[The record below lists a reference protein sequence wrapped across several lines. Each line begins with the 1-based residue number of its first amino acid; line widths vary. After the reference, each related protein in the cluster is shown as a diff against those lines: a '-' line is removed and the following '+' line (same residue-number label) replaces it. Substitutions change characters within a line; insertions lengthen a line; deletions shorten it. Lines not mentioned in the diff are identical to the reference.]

1 MVKDNINIKTILFM
15 KVFMPMIKEMALE
28 EKNILMEKFLKE
40 LLIKIK
46 NIEVVINFLMA
57 VFLMD

>member
-1 MVKDNINIKTILFM
+1 MVKDNINIKTVLFM
-15 KVFMPMIKEMALE
+15 KVFMPMIKEMVLE

>member
-15 KVFMPMIKEMALE
+15 KVFMPMIKEMVLE